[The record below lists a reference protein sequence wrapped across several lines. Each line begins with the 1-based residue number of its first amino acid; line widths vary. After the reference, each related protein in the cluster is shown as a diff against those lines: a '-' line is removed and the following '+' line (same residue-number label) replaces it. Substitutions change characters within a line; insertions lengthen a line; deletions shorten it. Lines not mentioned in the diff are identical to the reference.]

1 MIMEL
6 WYSLVI
12 GTVAFAYIHLYIRNA
27 RQYFES
33 GKTQSIG
40 DVFAVGES
48 GIRTHE
54 TIRQQILSLP
64 R

>member
-1 MIMEL
+1 MEL
-6 WYSLVI
+6 WYAIVI
-12 GTVAFAYIHLYIRNA
+12 GAVAFAYIQLYIRNA
-27 RQYFES
+27 RKYFES

-40 DVFAVGES
+40 DVFTFGGS